1 MNIECSKIV
10 KFIVKDTV
18 YTIQYYSDNCEICCE
33 KNCVN
38 SLFTVSSL
46 ETCEP
51 LSYKCLPQQFKWHYG
66 GKNILKTQKP

>member
-10 KFIVKDTV
+10 KFIVKYIV
-18 YTIQYYSDNCEICCE
+18 YIIQYYSDNCEIFCE

-46 ETCEP
+46 ETC
-51 LSYKCLPQQFKWHYG
+51 
-66 GKNILKTQKP
+66 QKDKAFSLMWDH